1 MDYNDYELER
11 AAFSDVNSADGPLL
25 EYDRQTLSAIYNN
38 DADFDPND
46 PALILPA
53 CNDAEADNEIGGV
66 NPLCIRYDVQKDPT
80 LSITTAMHR
89 VEDATVDARDI
100 SLSQAIARITDLVT
114 ADARVSAVHSEDD
127 YNRLKTQLSK
137 ALAGSLDFYI
147 VSDVAALV
155 RTTRTNIKSL
165 LEFGIELP
173 KDYNEQQMRERVF
186 AGIQKSIAMTEIPAT
201 PKQALTQAIQTGV
214 NRMTATPYFT
224 SLPAADQSKKKD
236 DLNQALNKVIKNFE
250 TSEAAGLPAA
260 RAKLLASLAR
270 HKDVDFFLGKEG
282 DAAVDYEK
290 NVVSLLADV
299 VSAKTRNGVERIAAA
314 TALATFKGR
323 LVGDNAVAAIKATL
337 TEERATAASNDARR
351 TIETVWKA
359 LGY

>member
-1 MDYNDYELER
+1 
-11 AAFSDVNSADGPLL
+11 
-25 EYDRQTLSAIYNN
+25 
-38 DADFDPND
+38 
-46 PALILPA
+46 
-53 CNDAEADNEIGGV
+53 
-66 NPLCIRYDVQKDPT
+66 
-80 LSITTAMHR
+80 
-89 VEDATVDARDI
+89 
-100 SLSQAIARITDLVT
+100 
-114 ADARVSAVHSEDD
+114 
-127 YNRLKTQLSK
+127 
-137 ALAGSLDFYI
+137 
-147 VSDVAALV
+147 
-155 RTTRTNIKSL
+155 
-165 LEFGIELP
+165 
-173 KDYNEQQMRERVF
+173 
-186 AGIQKSIAMTEIPAT
+186 MTEIPAT